1 MLKYNPPVFTKQLL
15 LLALLF
21 CLLLLAIFLWYDIE
35 LKKIDLQKSARQH
48 ATIYH
53 PSNPFI

>member
-1 MLKYNPPVFTKQLL
+1 MLKYNPTVFTKQLL

-35 LKKIDLQKSARQH
+35 LRKIDLQKSAQRH

-53 PSNPFI
+53 TPTTFI